1 MNNMDKKST
10 YIIAGILILA
20 VIGFIVIS
28 FQKTTLDTNPPLP
41 ADTASTTAW
50 ENTPAEVIATPKTV
64 ITAKHAFKTGVHTIA
79 GEVPLPTPCDILET
93 SAIASADMK
102 QVVVEFTSS
111 VKSGD
116 KCPLDITPA
125 RFKVTVKANKDAIIS
140 AMLNGKPVTLNLI
153 EAGANENLDNFEL
166 YIKG

>member
-1 MNNMDKKST
+1 MDKKST

-28 FQKTTLDTNPPLP
+28 FQKTTLDTKPTTTL
-41 ADTASTTAW
+41 DSASTTAW

-64 ITAKHAFKTGVHTIA
+64 INAKHAFKAGTHTVA

-93 SAIASADMK
+93 TAVASADMK
-102 QVVVEFTSS
+102 QVVVQFVSS

-116 KCPLDITPA
+116 KCPLDVTPA
-125 RFKVTVKANKDAIIS
+125 RFKVTAKANIDVLIS
-140 AMLNGKPVTLNLI
+140 ATLNGQPVTLNLI
-153 EAGANENLDNFEL
+153 EAGPNENLDNFEL